1 MEIELNFRILLRT
14 ALIAQWLILIV
25 SVFVSMDATLR
36 DDIGILESLRSI
48 LFGIALIISWMGLFF
63 IEPWA
68 IWLYTILFAI
78 DIVST
83 LFSEPLIKQQSNFAN
98 VMGYLATIS
107 TVILVILCVL
117 FLVNFR
123 NFRKQITGES

>member
-1 MEIELNFRILLRT
+1 
-14 ALIAQWLILIV
+14 
-25 SVFVSMDATLR
+25 MDATLR